1 MSQNKAKSN
10 AKREAYAKKQEA
22 EGNKVIMWI
31 IGNTVS
37 GWSSLIVSIWAL
49 GGLQLLAIGVVGEYI
64 GKIYMESKHRPR
76 FIVEEQLK

>member
-1 MSQNKAKSN
+1 
-10 AKREAYAKKQEA
+10 
-22 EGNKVIMWI
+22 MWI

-64 GKIYMESKHRPR
+64 GKIYMEVKGRPR
-76 FIVEEQLK
+76 YIISERTWEEDEEVKK

>member
-31 IGNTVS
+31 IGI
-37 GWSSLIVSIWAL
+37 LIAL
-49 GGLQLLAIGVVGEYI
+49 GVVFAG
-64 GKIYMESKHRPR
+64 
-76 FIVEEQLK
+76 FICLV